1 MAIKYLDKELFY
13 RSGNCQ
19 GKVRTFYFELV
30 KIELLNTNDLIPLK
44 AGRKIW
50 DHSDFS
56 NVFFFYEEGKFG
68 ENLSVLK
75 IGWKGQLKGELQRLL
90 ELFSS
95 RKDREK
101 LEF

>member
-1 MAIKYLDKELFY
+1 MISAMF
-13 RSGNCQ
+13 
-19 GKVRTFYFELV
+19 
-30 KIELLNTNDLIPLK
+30 
-44 AGRKIW
+44 
-50 DHSDFS
+50 
-56 NVFFFYEEGKFG
+56 FFFYEEGKFG